1 MEKSLSRDLV
11 HSTILTSLQKLR
23 VPDCSTSG
31 CVTLNFWS
39 MLTALNVLHTYMEW
53 GGGKM
58 HLSSTPRHTLKIGR
72 AEDRVYC
79 LSMPLQ
85 SAARLQTPALE
96 VKSSFHPHSKLR
108 HIPRI
113 TALNHCLSSQNLTQ
127 SLVHTRAQQIL
138 TE

>member
-53 GGGKM
+53 GGGKT
-58 HLSSTPRHTLKIGR
+58 HLSSTPRHTLKIGGLR
-72 AEDRVYC
+72 TGFTVYLC
-79 LSMPLQ
+79 LCSLQ
-85 SAARLQTPALE
+85 PGLQTPALE

-127 SLVHTRAQQIL
+127 SLVHTRSTTDIN
-138 TE
+138 